1 MKTVTRYQ
9 MVSGLFAPPL
19 SLQLEP
25 LSRFSP
31 FPFHS
36 AYTRLFPLNS
46 LTLAP
51 LYFPGFCVSHKL
63 TSEDVEL
70 GTADERD
77 KITPYLKS
85 TS

>member
-1 MKTVTRYQ
+1 MYYQ
-9 MVSGLFAPPL
+9 MVSVLFAPSL
-19 SLQLEP
+19 SPQLEP
-25 LSRFSP
+25 LPWFSP

-46 LTLAP
+46 LALAP

-63 TSEDVEL
+63 TFEDLEL
-70 GTADERD
+70 GTTDERD
-77 KITPYLKS
+77 KIIPYLKS